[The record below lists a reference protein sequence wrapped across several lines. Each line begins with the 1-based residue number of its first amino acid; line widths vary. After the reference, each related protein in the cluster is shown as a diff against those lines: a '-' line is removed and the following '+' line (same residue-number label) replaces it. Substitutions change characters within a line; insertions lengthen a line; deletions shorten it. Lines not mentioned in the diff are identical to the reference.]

1 MANFGRNATDSMHAR
16 WRLAR
21 VNTRIGHLDASVLSE
36 YGITPVQ
43 FNVLEILINE
53 EGISQ
58 QGLADRLLVTK
69 GNICGLIN
77 RMEKAGLVKRH
88 PNPTDRRSYSLYPT
102 ADGIGA
108 YHRAAPAL
116 EAAMTQKLT
125 RLSEVEQEQ
134 LLSLLKRLESAFS

>member
-1 MANFGRNATDSMHAR
+1 MDSMHAR

-21 VNTRIGHLDASVLSE
+21 VNTRIGRLDASVLSE
-36 YGITPVQ
+36 YGLTPVQ
-43 FNVLEILINE
+43 FNVLEILVHD

-58 QGLADRLLVTK
+58 QDLADRLLVTK

-77 RMEKAGLVKRH
+77 RMEKAGLVERQ

-116 EAAMTQKLT
+116 EAAITQKLKS
-125 RLSEVEQEQ
+125 LSEMEQEQ
-134 LLSLLKRLESAFS
+134 LLNLLKRLENAF

>member
-1 MANFGRNATDSMHAR
+1 MANFRRNAMESMHAR

-21 VNTRIGHLDASVLSE
+21 VNTRIGRLDASVLSE
-36 YGITPVQ
+36 YGLTPVQ
-43 FNVLEILINE
+43 FNVLEILVND

-58 QGLADRLLVTK
+58 QDLADRLLVTK

-77 RMEKAGLVKRH
+77 RMEKAGLVERQ
-88 PNPTDRRSYSLYPT
+88 PNPTDRRSYALYPT

-116 EAAMTQKLT
+116 EAAITQKLKS
-125 RLSEVEQEQ
+125 LSEMEQEQ
-134 LLSLLKRLESAFS
+134 LLNLLKRLENAF

>member
-1 MANFGRNATDSMHAR
+1 MANFRRNAMESMHAR

-21 VNTRIGHLDASVLSE
+21 VNTRIGRLDASVLSE
-36 YGITPVQ
+36 YGLTPVQ
-43 FNVLEILINE
+43 FNVLEILVHD

-58 QGLADRLLVTK
+58 QDLADRLLVTK

-77 RMEKAGLVKRH
+77 RMEKAGLVERQ

-102 ADGIGA
+102 ADGIDA

-116 EAAMTQKLT
+116 EAAITKKLKS
-125 RLSEVEQEQ
+125 LSEMEQEQ
-134 LLSLLKRLESAFS
+134 LLNLLKRLENAF